1 MLVALSHKT
10 RAHFEADPED
20 ETQDGIKGRDCIIE
34 MEDILK
40 ASTRGKSR

>member
-1 MLVALSHKT
+1 MLVALPDKM

-20 ETQDGIKGRDCIIE
+20 RTEDGIKGRDCIIE

>member
-1 MLVALSHKT
+1 MLVALSDKM
-10 RAHFEADPED
+10 REHFEADPED
-20 ETQDGIKGRDCIIE
+20 ETEDGIKGRGCIIE